1 MTCLPAVLVAMLAAL
16 GPTPHHFATDA
27 AATGIPFELTSN
39 KVYVRAR
46 LADETPRWFVL
57 DSGCPVTAVEMG
69 LARQLKLP
77 LRNERTIAGA
87 GEGRAGLAETDL
99 TLVRLPGLDLHPRA
113 AWALAVNDAVSPY
126 EGRTIDGLLGL
137 DFLEAFVV
145 RIDYPNRTLDV
156 SEPKD
161 FRPPAGA
168 IFVPLEKAGPH
179 YVVKGTLHLA
189 DGTAVEGRF
198 VLDIGIRMALLVS
211 TPFVDRHGLVKAT
224 GAGPLRTVGG
234 GLGGETKARIG
245 RVKSLTVGDLEI
257 DAPVVLLSQEKKSYL
272 AGTETDGLFG
282 AEVFRRYRLTLDL
295 PHKRAMF
302 EPTPEAKAPYEFDAS
317 GLFLIASGDGLRSYK
332 VLSVVPDGPAA
343 KAGVEAGDVVT
354 AVDGKPAGGLT
365 LDDVRAALR
374 DPGATRVLTL
384 KRGTKEVTAKVTLR
398 RPV

>member
-1 MTCLPAVLVAMLAAL
+1 MTCLPAVLLALSAAL
-16 GPTPHHFATDA
+16 GPMPHHFAKGM
-27 AATGIPFELTSN
+27 AATGIPFELASN
-39 KVYVRAR
+39 KVYVRVR
-46 LADETPRWFVL
+46 LADDRPRWFVI

-69 LARQLKLP
+69 LARELKLP
-77 LRNERTIAGA
+77 RRNERTIAGA
-87 GEGRAGLAETDL
+87 GEGRASVAETDL
-99 TLVRLPGLDLHPRA
+99 KVVRLPGLDLHPRA

-126 EGRTIDGLLGL
+126 EGRAIDGLLGL

-161 FRPPAGA
+161 FRPPAGS
-168 IFVPLEKAGPH
+168 FVVPLEKAGPH
-179 YVVKGTLHLA
+179 YVVKGKLHLA

-234 GLGGETKARIG
+234 GLGGETRAHVG
-245 RVKSLTVGDLEI
+245 RVKSLTVGDLAI
-257 DAPVVLLSQEKKSYL
+257 DAPVVLLSQERKSYL
-272 AGTETDGLFG
+272 AGTETDGLLG

-295 PHKRAMF
+295 PHKLAVF
-302 EPTPEAKAPYEFDAS
+302 EPTPAAKAPYEFDAS
-317 GLFLIASGDGLRSYK
+317 GLFLVAGGEGLRSYR
-332 VLSVVPDGPAA
+332 VLSVVPDSPAA
-343 KAGVEAGDVVT
+343 EAGIEAGDVVT
-354 AVDGKPAGGLT
+354 DMDGKAAAGLT

-374 DPGATRVLTL
+374 EPGATRVLTL
-384 KRGTKEVTAKVTLR
+384 KRGDKEVTAKVTLR